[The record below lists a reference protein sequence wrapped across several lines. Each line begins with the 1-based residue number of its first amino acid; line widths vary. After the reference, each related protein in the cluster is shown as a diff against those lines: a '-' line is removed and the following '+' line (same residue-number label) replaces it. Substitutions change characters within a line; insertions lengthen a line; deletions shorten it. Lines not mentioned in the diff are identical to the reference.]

1 MTQEKTVQFYEEEDS
16 RGKIFQKLN
25 NMRNAESE
33 YNAELY
39 NHCLIQNSGN
49 NIYCDEEQEE
59 RFKDDA
65 RKIIKEKYEN
75 PVLPKIQTMEERIL
89 FIKDQNKYK
98 NRVADVY
105 SVYYNK
111 YNDLKD
117 KSQEN
122 NNKKNVND
130 RLAHY
135 YNSKTSNLNSLLHG
149 LRIIYWLSFVCVLI
163 LFVYKKQYKDKSY
176 WPMVLSMLLFPFIFE
191 HGIRFKVPFMGNAE
205 YHIPSIFQYAFIK
218 FKHFK
223 LDNIYFISFTL
234 IIGYLFLVNYISK
247 MPF

>member
-1 MTQEKTVQFYEEEDS
+1 MRQVRTRQFYEEEES

-39 NHCLIQNSGN
+39 NQCLIQNKGN
-49 NIYCDEEQEE
+49 NIYCDEKQEE
-59 RFKDDA
+59 KFKDDA
-65 RKIIKEKYEN
+65 RKIITQKYEN
-75 PVLPKIQTMEERIL
+75 SVLPKIQTMEERVG
-89 FIKDQNKYK
+89 FMKDQNKYK
-98 NRVADVY
+98 KRVADVY

-111 YNDLKD
+111 YSDLKY
-117 KSQEN
+117 KSQEDS
-122 NNKKNVND
+122 NKKNVND

-135 YNSKTSNLNSLLHG
+135 YNSKTSSLKSLLHG

-163 LFVYKKQYKDKSY
+163 LFIYKKQYKDKSY
-176 WPMVLSMLLFPFIFE
+176 WPMILSMLLFPIIFE
-191 HGIRFKVPFMGNAE
+191 QGIRFKVPFMGNVE

-223 LDNIYFISFTL
+223 IDNIYFISFTL

-247 MPF
+247 LPF